1 MSNSDAVYTTNKNI
15 QYARYFVRNGRKD
28 DAQRRLRQAFD
39 IALEAT
45 KSRAV
50 ATATTNELMR
60 LMEVIEQVWQESRA
74 IAETPRASSFVAT
87 PVRESD
93 AVYST
98 KKSIGYAQYFIKAGR
113 KSDAQRKLRQAM
125 ASMEDATRERVT
137 ATAETNAL
145 VELLEDIYVLWQMSA
160 ELQ

>member
-1 MSNSDAVYTTNKNI
+1 MSDSDAVYRTNKNI
-15 QYARYFVRNGRKD
+15 QYARYFIKNGRKD

-50 ATATTNELMR
+50 ATATTNELMI
-60 LMEVIEQVWQESRA
+60 LLEVIEHLWQESRA
-74 IAETPRASSFVAT
+74 IPETPRGSSFVVA
-87 PVRESD
+87 PVGESD

-113 KSDAQRKLRQAM
+113 KSDAQRRLREAI
-125 ASMEDATRERVT
+125 AIVEDATRERVT

-145 VELLEDIYVLWQMSA
+145 VELLDDIHVLWQMSA
-160 ELQ
+160 ELA